1 MTNKMVFVFGVW
13 DFLFFI
19 FLDDFALKD
28 MTLILGVDMNASV
41 SIETHI
47 TYDKLFI
54 LMQEW

>member
-13 DFLFFI
+13 DFYF
-19 FLDDFALKD
+19 FLDDLALKD

-47 TYDKLFI
+47 IYDKLFI